1 MKITKTQLKQII
13 SEEFEAVILEAHG
26 LSKEDEG
33 EELEERCQK
42 GYKTH
47 PTRKTKKMFG
57 RTYRNCVKAEG
68 MEDDVAERKLKPSEK
83 RKLKSLEKKVPKD
96 DFTDRYGKEGESI
109 YYSTLTKMAKKD
121 KKK

>member
-47 PTRKTKKMFG
+47 PTRKTN
-57 RTYRNCVKAEG
+57 R
-68 MEDDVAERKLKPSEK
+68 S
-83 RKLKSLEKKVPKD
+83 
-96 DFTDRYGKEGESI
+96 
-109 YYSTLTKMAKKD
+109 
-121 KKK
+121 